1 MNYLKKTG
9 LILLILFTFLFTGC
23 GQSKNET
30 ADENYSQTTTNPASR
45 TEFLMGTV
53 VTVKIYDKN
62 KEDVLDPVF
71 KKIQKLADEITVNDG
86 EAKSEVDKIN
96 QNAGISPVEVS
107 EDIFTLIKAGKTYS
121 DRANGS
127 FDITIG
133 PLSSLWH
140 IGFPDA
146 RKPTQEEIN
155 NVLPLIDYRFV
166 ELNDNKQTVYLQN
179 KGMEIDLGG
188 IAKGF
193 ITDKVRDVLVDHG
206 VTSAIIDLGGNVYVL
221 GKNASGNKWT
231 VGIQDPFSPR
241 GQIIGSIQEANKSIV
256 TSGIYERYLE
266 VNGEIYHHLLN
277 PQDGYP
283 FKNDIAGVSVITD
296 ESTDGDALSTLLFSK
311 GVKDGLAYAE
321 KIGVDAIFITHNKDV
336 YLTSKLKNK
345 FKLTN
350 KEFTVKH
357 P

>member
-1 MNYLKKTG
+1 
-9 LILLILFTFLFTGC
+9 LILFVFLFVGC
-23 GQSKNET
+23 SHSKNET
-30 ADENYSQTTTNPASR
+30 VDENHAQTTTNPKSR

-53 VTVKIYDKN
+53 VTIKIYDKN
-62 KEDVLDPVF
+62 KEDVLDLAF
-71 KKIQKLADEITVNDG
+71 NKIQKLADQITVNDG

-96 QNAGISPVEVS
+96 QNAGIKPVEVS
-107 EDIFTLIKAGKTYS
+107 KDIFTLIKVGKTYS

-146 RKPTQEEIN
+146 RKPTQEEIR
-155 NVLPLIDYRFV
+155 NVLPLINYHSI
-166 ELNDNKQTVYLQN
+166 ELNNDKQTVYLQN
-179 KGMEIDLGG
+179 NGMKLDLGG
-188 IAKGF
+188 IAKGY

-241 GQIIGSIQEANKSIV
+241 GQIIGSIQETNKSIV
-256 TSGIYERYLE
+256 TSGIYERYLK
-266 VNGEIYHHLLN
+266 VDGKTYHHILN

-283 FKNDIAGVSVITD
+283 FNNDIAGVSVITND
-296 ESTDGDALSTLLFSK
+296 STDGDALSTLLFSK
-311 GVKDGLAYAE
+311 GVKDGLNYAE
-321 KIGVDAIFITHNKDV
+321 KIGVDAIFITKDKDV
-336 YLTSKLKNK
+336 YLTSKLKNN
-345 FKLTN
+345 FTLTN
-350 KEFTVKH
+350 KEYNIEN
-357 P
+357 